1 MRLDFD
7 IIPYLAHFKKPAKT
21 SRNTFEHR
29 EIHFIRLWEEGKES
43 KVGWG
48 EAAPLHL
55 LSKDD
60 LPDYHTILHQK
71 LSEFTLEGHI
81 DESMAFM
88 YPSIAFGIE
97 TAFNDLLNGANQVI
111 FQNSPNQFPLS
122 INGLVWMDDEE
133 SMIQQAFK
141 LVAEGFDCIKFKVGA
156 LDFDAECRILE
167 KFRKKHDTGNI
178 LLRLDANGAFHP
190 MEAKEQLRAL
200 RKFGIQSIEQP
211 IRQGQRE
218 EMARLVAEKIIPI
231 ALDEEL
237 IDVQQNSDLRS
248 LLKDIKPDFIVLK
261 PSLHGGYT
269 QCLRWIQEANLLKVG
284 FWITSALETNIGL
297 NGIAQFASIC
307 APRGYQG
314 LGTGSLYKN
323 NLPGPLFVKDGFL
336 HMDPET
342 KWDFSGIL
350 YPDKL
355 D

>member
-1 MRLDFD
+1 MRLGFD
-7 IIPYLAHFKKPAKT
+7 IIPYQAIFKKPAKT

-29 EIHFIRLWEEGKES
+29 DIHFIRLWEEGKES

-60 LPDYHTILHQK
+60 LPNYDAILRQK

-81 DESMAFM
+81 DDSMAFL
-88 YPSIAFGIE
+88 YPSITFGIE
-97 TAFNDLLNGANQVI
+97 TALNDLQNGSNQVI
-111 FQNSPNQFPLS
+111 FQNSPKQFPLA

-167 KFRKKHDTGNI
+167 TFRKKHDARNI

-190 MEAKEQLRAL
+190 IEAKEQLREL

-218 EMARLVAEKIIPI
+218 EMARLVAQRIIPI

-237 IDVQQNSDLRS
+237 IDVQQKSDLRT
-248 LLKDIKPDFIVLK
+248 LLKDIKPEFIVLK
-261 PSLHGGYT
+261 PSLHGGYA
-269 QCLRWIQEANLLKVG
+269 QCLCWIQEANLLNVG

-297 NGIAQFASIC
+297 NGIAQFASIY
-307 APRGYQG
+307 AQGGYQG
-314 LGTGSLYKN
+314 LGTGTLYKN
-323 NLPGPLFVKDGFL
+323 NIPGPLFVKDGFL
-336 HMDPET
+336 QMDPET
-342 KWDFSGIL
+342 PWDFSGIL
-350 YPDKL
+350 NPDHL
-355 D
+355 N